1 MKTIFCFG
9 EALWDCLP
17 EGNFP
22 GGAPLNVAFH
32 LNQLGV
38 RAFPVTAVGLDP
50 LGRELV
56 DIVRRWGVR
65 TDFIGWHPTLP
76 TGTVAAEIN
85 AQGDARYTIREDVAW
100 DDIPVTA
107 QLLSA
112 VGSADAVVY
121 GTLAQRSVSNRL
133 QLEKLQQASVNTFT
147 VCDVNLRPPYD
158 DHERVW
164 KLASQADLVKL
175 NDGELRTLLDD
186 TRERRSLEAL
196 ARLFATEI
204 GVDAVCVTA
213 GAKGAGLLHAHE
225 WHWCDAKPITT
236 RDTVGAGDA
245 FLAGLISR
253 LLDPHTA
260 PRECLQHACRLGEF
274 VASRHGATPL
284 HAER

>member
-38 RAFPVTAVGLDP
+38 RAFLVSAVGLDP
-50 LGRELV
+50 FGRELV

-65 TDFIGWHPTLP
+65 TDFIAWHPTLP
-76 TGTVAAEIN
+76 TGTVTTEIN
-85 AQGDARYTIREDVAW
+85 TQGDARYTIRESVAW
-100 DDIPVTA
+100 DDIPVTT
-107 QLLSA
+107 QLLEA

-121 GTLAQRSVSNRL
+121 GTLAQRSRSNRL
-133 QLEKLQQASVNTFT
+133 QLEKLQQAIANTFA

-175 NDGELRTLLDD
+175 NDSELHALLDD
-186 TRERRSLEAL
+186 TRERHSLEAL
-196 ARLFATEI
+196 ARLFATEM

-213 GAKGAGLLHAHE
+213 GAKGAGLLHAQE
-225 WHWCDAKPITT
+225 WHWCDARPITT

-245 FLAGLISR
+245 FLAALISR
-253 LLDPHTA
+253 LLDPHAT

-274 VASRHGATPL
+274 VASRHGATPA
-284 HAER
+284 HAEL